1 MLTVATLV
9 SLLIVGAVIYR
20 IMSPDARTR
29 AFQTSVQ
36 AAKELH
42 EYKRQELEPFWQT
55 LRSRTRWPI
64 VTIALAAINVSMYL
78 RMLFGAGSLSDPAT
92 LIAWGASVG
101 PHSTNGEWWRLV
113 TAMFINAGFFA
124 IVISTAALVQVGVL
138 LERFVGPLAFSSAY
152 LAAGVLAGLV
162 SLSLYPLAVNAGA
175 SAAMFG
181 VFGLLAA
188 AFMYAS
194 WRRAEMTIPLAAMHR
209 LAPMTALFVLY
220 ATFSANVGLVAEA
233 VGFLVGLLLGVVVLK
248 ENDGQVPAP
257 RRVGTVA
264 VAAAVV
270 AVVAAIPLRGIADLG
285 PEIER
290 LAGVE
295 QRTMAVYEPAHTRL
309 QKRKTTGKELA
320 GVIETTIIPEFKTA
334 DERLRTIRGVPRE
347 DAPRLADAR
356 EYLRLR
362 IESWQLRARGLRE
375 VGVSLREVSSRQS
388 DSEASIRVRA
398 EARNRSTQQT
408 LSIAE
413 GREHDALQLLDRL
426 TQPPDPHQ

>member
-1 MLTVATLV
+1 VLTVATLV

-175 SAAMFG
+175 SAAVFG

-220 ATFSANVGLVAEA
+220 AIFSANVGLVADA

-320 GVIETTIIPEFKTA
+320 GVIETTIIP
-334 DERLRTIRGVPRE
+334 
-347 DAPRLADAR
+347 
-356 EYLRLR
+356 
-362 IESWQLRARGLRE
+362 
-375 VGVSLREVSSRQS
+375 SSRRPTS
-388 DSEASIRVRA
+388 AFGRFAVCRGKTRRGWRMPASICDCASKAGSSGRA
-398 EARNRSTQQT
+398 ACERSGYPCVKSRADRATPKRAFGFALRRATGRRNKRCRLPKAGNTMRCSC
-408 LSIAE
+408 SIV
-413 GREHDALQLLDRL
+413 
-426 TQPPDPHQ
+426 